1 MPESSQPIEELLA
14 HEMREQQG
22 WKIWKMVEQTECAA
36 QGQHCG
42 PRWRFASALSDGSR
56 FRYIAV

>member
-22 WKIWKMVEQTECAA
+22 WKMVEQTECAA
-36 QGQHCG
+36 QGQHCR